1 MSNQKITLDQAI
13 QPIVECKINFSNQR
27 MLLNEMFA
35 IAVSNAPDDET
46 DNWTA
51 RRITPFYLALCQLLE
66 NIERIEDVHS
76 ANVLFAKSA

>member
-1 MSNQKITLDQAI
+1 MQNEKITLDQAI

-35 IAVSNAPDDET
+35 IAVSNAPDDEL

-51 RRITPFYLALCQLLE
+51 KRITPFYLALCQLLE
-66 NIERIEDVHS
+66 NLDGIDQVH
-76 ANVLFAKSA
+76 ADNIIMCM

>member
-27 MLLNEMFA
+27 MLLHEMFA
-35 IAVSNAPDDET
+35 IAVSNAPDDEL

-51 RRITPFYLALCQLLE
+51 KRITPFYLALCQLLE
-66 NIERIEDVHS
+66 NIDSIEDAHS
-76 ANVLFAKSA
+76 TNILFSNLA